1 MIDYKKVYEEWLN
14 NEFFDENTRK
24 DLLSIKDN
32 EEEIKDRFYKVLEFG
47 TAGLR
52 GKLGA
57 GTNRMNKYMVS
68 KAAQAL
74 ANTIIDYGQEAIER
88 GVALSYD
95 VRYGSKEFA
104 ELTCSIM
111 AGNGIKSYIYKGIR
125 PTPMC
130 SYAIRKLNCIAGV
143 MVTASHNPQAYNGY
157 KAYWKEGS
165 QILDDIANQISA
177 HMDKIEKFEDVK
189 QIPFEDA
196 IKSGIAKYIDDSV
209 EEDYKKEVLNLA
221 INDKNIDKDIKVVY
235 TPLNGVGNL
244 PVREVLK
251 RRGFKNIFVVKE
263 QEMPDP
269 EFTTVGYPNPEVPK
283 AFLYSEKLGKEVGAD
298 ILMATDPDCDRV
310 ALEVRDKNGEYVF
323 LNGNRIGALLSY
335 YIFSQRYALNNLPEN
350 PVLVKSIVTGDLSR
364 VIAKKYGIETVE
376 TLTGFKNICGKTNEY
391 DITKEKNYVFGY
403 EESIGF
409 CYGTFVRDKD
419 AVGASMMVVEMAAY
433 YKKQG
438 KSLLD
443 VLNDIYEEFGYYNE
457 RQISLELEGIEGQQ
471 RIGRMMEDF
480 RENPIKEM
488 GDISLKEVIDFKDG
502 YLDFPKQNC
511 LKYYLKDGS
520 WYALRPSGTEPK
532 IKLYN
537 YTIGKTE
544 QESIDKLDLI
554 EKACREKMNNVK

>member
-1 MIDYKKVYEEWLN
+1 MIDYKKVYEEWLDN
-14 NEFFDENTRK
+14 KFFDEKTKN

-283 AFLYSEKLGKEVGAD
+283 AFLYSEKLGKKVGAD
-298 ILMATDPDCDRV
+298 ILIATDPDCDRV
-310 ALEVRDKNGEYVF
+310 ALEVRDKM
-323 LNGNRIGALLSY
+323 
-335 YIFSQRYALNNLPEN
+335 EN
-350 PVLVKSIVTGDLSR
+350 M
-364 VIAKKYGIETVE
+364 Y
-376 TLTGFKNICGKTNEY
+376 F
-391 DITKEKNYVFGY
+391 
-403 EESIGF
+403 
-409 CYGTFVRDKD
+409 
-419 AVGASMMVVEMAAY
+419 
-433 YKKQG
+433 
-438 KSLLD
+438 
-443 VLNDIYEEFGYYNE
+443 
-457 RQISLELEGIEGQQ
+457 
-471 RIGRMMEDF
+471 
-480 RENPIKEM
+480 
-488 GDISLKEVIDFKDG
+488 
-502 YLDFPKQNC
+502 
-511 LKYYLKDGS
+511 
-520 WYALRPSGTEPK
+520 
-532 IKLYN
+532 
-537 YTIGKTE
+537 
-544 QESIDKLDLI
+544 
-554 EKACREKMNNVK
+554 

>member
-1 MIDYKKVYEEWLN
+1 MDYIKIYEEWLN
-14 NEFFDENTRK
+14 NDFFDEDTKN
-24 DLLSIKDN
+24 DLISIKGND
-32 EEEIKDRFYKVLEFG
+32 EEIKDRFYKGLEFG

-74 ANTIIDYGQEAIER
+74 AYTIIDHGKEAVNR
-88 GVALSYD
+88 GVAISYD
-95 VRYGSKEFA
+95 VRYKSKEFA

-111 AGNGIKSYIYKGIR
+111 AANGIKSYIYKGIR

-130 SYAIRKLNCIAGV
+130 SYAIRKLNCMAGV

-165 QILDDIANQISA
+165 QILDDIAGQIA
-177 HMDKIEKFEDVK
+177 NHMDKIERFEDVK
-189 QIPFEDA
+189 QISFEEA
-196 IKSGIAKYIDDSV
+196 LKSGLTKYIDESV
-209 EEDYKKEVLNLA
+209 EEDYYKEVLNLT
-221 INDKNIDKDIKVVY
+221 INDKDLDKKINVVY
-235 TPLNGVGNL
+235 TPLNGVGNI
-244 PVREVLK
+244 PVREILK
-251 RRGFKNIFVVKE
+251 RRGFENIFVVSE

-269 EFTTVGYPNPEVPK
+269 DFTTVGYPNPEVPK
-283 AFLYSEKLGKEVGAD
+283 AFAYSERLGKEKDAE
-298 ILMATDPDCDRV
+298 ILIATDPDCDRV

-335 YIFSQRYALNNLPEN
+335 YIFSQRHKNKTLPEN
-350 PVLVKSIVTGDLSR
+350 PVLVKSIVTGDLSKT
-364 VIAKKYGIETVE
+364 IAKKYGVDTVE

-419 AVGASMMVVEMAAY
+419 AVGASMMVVEMAAF
-433 YKKQG
+433 YKNQG

-443 VLNDIYEEFGYYNE
+443 VLEDIYKEFGYYNE
-457 RQISLELEGIEGQQ
+457 RQLSLELEGIEGQE
-471 RIGRMMEDF
+471 RIKRMMEDF
-480 RENPIKEM
+480 RVNP
-488 GDISLKEVIDFKDG
+488 LKTIGELELEKIIDFKDG

-532 IKLYN
+532 IKLYI
-537 YTIGKTE
+537 YTIGKLKE
-544 QESIDKLDLI
+544 ESVKKLDLI
-554 EKACREKMNNVK
+554 ESTCKDKMNSVK

>member
-1 MIDYKKVYEEWLN
+1 MNYREVYEQWLN
-14 NEFFDENTRK
+14 NDFFNEEIKN
-24 DLLSIKDN
+24 DLISIKDN
-32 EEEIKDRFYKVLEFG
+32 EAEIQDRFYKVLEFG

-57 GTNRMNKYMVS
+57 GTNRMNIYMVS

-74 ANTIIDYGQEAIER
+74 AYTIIDHGQEAIER
-88 GVALSYD
+88 GVAISYD
-95 VRYGSKEFA
+95 VRYKSKEFA
-104 ELTCSIM
+104 ELTCSVM
-111 AGNGIKSYIYKGIR
+111 AANGIKSYIYKGIR

-130 SYAIRKLNCIAGV
+130 SYAIRKLNCMAGV

-165 QILDDIANQISA
+165 QILDDIANQIAS
-177 HMDKIEKFEDVK
+177 HMEKIEKFEDVK
-189 QIPFEDA
+189 QIPFEEA
-196 IKSGIAKYIDDSV
+196 LNTGLAKYIDEEV
-209 EEDYKKEVLNLA
+209 EEAYKKEVLSLT
-221 INDKNIDKDIKVVY
+221 INDENIDKDVKVVY

-244 PVREVLK
+244 PVRDVLN
-251 RRGFKNIFVVKE
+251 RRGFKNIFVVPE

-269 EFTTVGYPNPEVPK
+269 DFTTVGYPNPEVPK
-283 AFLYSEKLGKEVGAD
+283 AFLYSERLGKEKDAD
-298 ILMATDPDCDRV
+298 ILIATDPDCDRV
-310 ALEVRDKNGEYVF
+310 ALEVKDENGEYVF

-335 YIFSQRYALNNLPEN
+335 YIFSQRNELKNLPEN
-350 PVLVKSIVTGDLSR
+350 PVLVKSIVTGDLSKA
-364 VIAKKYGIETVE
+364 IGKKYGIETVE

-419 AVGASMMVVEMAAY
+419 AVGASMMVVEMAGY
-433 YKKQG
+433 YKKLG

-443 VLNDIYEEFGYYNE
+443 VLKEIYEEFGFYNE
-457 RQISLELEGIEGQQ
+457 RQLSLELEGIEGQE

-480 RENPIKEM
+480 RLSPIKEIGEM
-488 GDISLKEVIDFKDG
+488 KLETLIDFKDG

-511 LKYYLKDGS
+511 LKYYLNDGS

-532 IKLYN
+532 IKLYI

-544 QESIDKLDLI
+544 KESIEKLDLI
-554 EKACREKMNNVK
+554 ENICKEKMNKVN